1 MTSRMKMPVDEG
13 MSRQEALGLPCRL
26 EPLPLSFP
34 ASGWPM
40 RVLGQIVQVAVL
52 PVFDLRQ
59 QRALCHAIAAEFVG
73 DDDARNILQTLQQ
86 PLEEALRRPGIA
98 AALHQDI
105 EHDAIL
111 IDGAP
116 EIV

>member
-1 MTSRMKMPVDEG
+1 M
-13 MSRQEALGLPCRL
+13 PCRL
-26 EPLPLSFP
+26 EPLHLPFP
-34 ASGWPM
+34 AAGWSM
-40 RVLGQIVQVAVL
+40 RVLGPIVQIAAL
-52 PVFDLRQ
+52 PVFDIRQ
-59 QRALCHAIAAEFVG
+59 QRALRHAIAAEFVG
-73 DDDARNILQTLQQ
+73 DDDARNILETLQR

-105 EHDAIL
+105 EHDANL